1 MGIIVSII
9 IGGIAGWLA
18 GKIMNS
24 NFTMFGNIGIG
35 IVGGV
40 IGSILLGVLGIQG
53 SGFIGNIVVAVIG
66 ACVLIAVGRAIKR

>member
-40 IGSILLGVLGIQG
+40 IGSILLGVLGIHG